1 MNPGSILRNLF
12 KQCSSLH
19 RNFRVSVKRRF
30 GTLEKHVEAV
40 PMRWLE
46 KSIAHKKGNIAVA
59 SRRELSRTQRFP
71 VLPNLCWSR
80 FLPLLNSQRG
90 VNVE

>member
-1 MNPGSILRNLF
+1 MNPDYIPRNLF

-46 KSIAHKKGNIAVA
+46 KNIAHKKGNIIAVA
-59 SRRELSRTQRFP
+59 SRREFSRTRRFP

-80 FLPLLNSQRG
+80 FLPLLMFSRRIA
-90 VNVE
+90 